1 MMLELQDLSF
11 EIASNMRLDKKKK
24 INAEAPC

>member
-11 EIASNMRLDKKKK
+11 EIASNMRLDKKK